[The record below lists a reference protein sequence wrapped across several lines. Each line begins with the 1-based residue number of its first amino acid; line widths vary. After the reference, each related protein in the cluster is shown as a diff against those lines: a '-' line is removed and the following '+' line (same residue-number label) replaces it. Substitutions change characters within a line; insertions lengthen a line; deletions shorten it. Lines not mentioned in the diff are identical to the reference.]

1 MFHSRRIRSLTA
13 LALAMSLTGG
23 IFANAQGFAGA
34 AEVKLKNGMVLRG
47 TLREI
52 ETLLVGPRKADP
64 GPITIYPILM
74 IYTPL
79 KRYFIPN
86 RPNENTQNKDV
97 DLSPPEGFKLQQD
110 GRPGRARV
118 IAAVQGYT
126 RKPGPFDAF
135 GRRNVFLET
144 GTGETP
150 IIQGVTQ
157 ITPEFLKIV
166 ALNATWETAMA
177 TSSVAPDIL
186 DALLRHLTDEDNPDD
201 RLKIARF
208 YIQAELYAP
217 AHRELESIRY
227 KFPELADT
235 VSQVQI
241 TLTQAEAQEILSEL
255 KRRRAGGQHQ
265 FVYDACRSFPTENVA
280 APILRE
286 VREIANEYEQAREQ
300 KERAV
305 ADWGELQAQ
314 LKSDPRVNE
323 IAPLRAELAEKL
335 TYSSLGRLDAYF
347 KLAADPQLRPE
358 EKLALALS
366 GWVVGSDN
374 SVTEIDQALR
384 LWQARFLLQ
393 DYLQSATDAAA
404 ERTTILEKLESLEGV
419 GPERIAQLIPLLPP
433 TRDPGGAVAGRATRI
448 QVAAEKDD
456 QSTAYWVS
464 LPYEYHPDHS
474 YPLIVALHSETGTPQ
489 QELQAFWGGT
499 EERGGQSQRRGYI
512 VIAPEYVGKA
522 DSKGYDYNS
531 GAHQIVINSLR
542 DARHRFS
549 IDSDRVFL
557 SGHGMGGDAAW
568 DMGLAHPHIFAGVI
582 PINGAIDRHA
592 KYYMDN
598 GRQLPLYPVNGEL
611 DHDLLTRNGAP
622 LMHMMQQRFDLI
634 YVEYTGAGPD
644 TFYSEIHS
652 LFDWMGRQK
661 RMAPPRQI
669 AAKTLRETDN
679 RFYWLEFSG
688 MPDNFKGIDWSK
700 DNPRA
705 ARAMSVAASITPGN
719 TLRVTCGAGHYRF
732 WLARGEGLVD
742 FEKRLKVEI
751 NGRNRWNDFIK
762 PDVGAM
768 LEHVRISGD
777 RQQIYWAVLEF

>member
-1 MFHSRRIRSLTA
+1 MLRSPRNRSLTV
-13 LALAMSLTGG
+13 LALAVSLTGA
-23 IFANAQGFAGA
+23 IFANAGGLASA
-34 AEVKLKNGMVLRG
+34 AEVTLKNGMVLHG
-47 TLREI
+47 SLREI
-52 ETLLVGPRKADP
+52 ETLLLGPRKGDT
-64 GPITIYPILM
+64 GPVTIYPILM
-74 IYTPL
+74 VYSPL
-79 KRYFIPN
+79 KRYFVPN

-97 DLSPPEGFKLQQD
+97 DLSRHEVFKLQQD

-118 IAAVQGYT
+118 IAAVQGYA

-144 GTGETP
+144 GTGETA

-157 ITPEFLKIV
+157 ITPEYLKII

-177 TSSVAPDIL
+177 TSSVPPEEL
-186 DALLRHLTDEDNPDD
+186 DTLLRHLTDEDNPDD
-201 RLKIARF
+201 CLKRARF

-217 AHRELESIRY
+217 AHRDLESIRH

-235 VSQVQI
+235 VHQVQI
-241 TLTQAEAQEILSEL
+241 TLTQAEAQEVLGEL
-255 KRRRAGGQHQ
+255 KRRRLGGQHQ
-265 FVYDACRSFPTENVA
+265 FVFNTCRNFPTENVA

-286 VREIANEYEQAREQ
+286 VREIATEYGQAREQ

-305 ADWGELQAQ
+305 AEWGELQAQ

-347 KLAADPQLRPE
+347 KLAADPQLKPD

-374 SVTEIDQALR
+374 SITEIDQALR
-384 LWQARFLLQ
+384 LWQARFLLL
-393 DYLQSATDAAA
+393 DYLQSAADAAA
-404 ERTTILEKLESLEGV
+404 DRSAILGRLTSLEGV
-419 GPERIAQLIPLLPP
+419 GPEHIAQLIALLPP
-433 TRDPGGAVAGRATRI
+433 TLDPGAAVAGRATRI
-448 QVAAEKDD
+448 QVAAEKDG
-456 QSTAYWVS
+456 SETAYWVA

-474 YPLIVALHSETGTPQ
+474 YPLIVALHSEAGTPQ
-489 QELQAFWGGT
+489 QELQGFWGGT
-499 EERGGQSQRRGYI
+499 EERGGQSQRHGYI

-522 DSKGYDYNS
+522 ETKGYEYNA
-531 GAHQIVINSLR
+531 GAHQIVINSIR
-542 DARHRFS
+542 DARRRFS
-549 IDSDRVFL
+549 VDSDRVFL

-611 DHDLLTRNGAP
+611 DHDLMTRNGAP
-622 LMHMMQQRFDLI
+622 LMHMMQQRFDLV

-644 TFYSEIHS
+644 TFFSEIHS
-652 LFDWMGRQK
+652 LFDWMGRQ
-661 RMAPPRQI
+661 RRLPPPRQI

-688 MPDNFKGIDWSK
+688 MPDNVKGIDWGK

-705 ARAMSVAASITPGN
+705 SRAMSISANITPGN
-719 TLRVTCGAGHYRF
+719 TLRVTSGANHYRF

-751 NGRNRWNDFIK
+751 NGRNRWHDFIK

-777 RQQIYWAVLEF
+777 RKQIYWAVLEF